1 MDKKLFELLKHYMNI
16 AYEQKMLKNDY
27 SYNNKFS
34 VFMAVADQYKKEN
47 FHSDLLKVIL
57 NPKTTEIGNPKHLQN
72 FLEIIGLGKNAFGNE
87 SSIKKY
93 VQVEREEHR
102 VDLLIKYNAP
112 KSKRAIIVEN
122 KINNADDQD
131 NQLARYYE
139 RLKDE
144 GYEVLSIPYI
154 TKFGGKVPDYNSWD
168 KSYKEY
174 SKIIFNEKNPLFFD
188 LPITGADNSIL
199 NFLKTCKKQ
208 YDVSNQ
214 LGFIFLDQYELLLR
228 KIVEDTEVTKEDEK
242 NIQQLFEDNQKSQIQ
257 ALLESWEKRGECAYN
272 FIVANP
278 ANRNIKEKTVHGSKC
293 LAIEKN
299 NKYFEGVYLYQCEA
313 SIQIGFYREQDDWS
327 DKLYKEAE
335 YYLKK
340 ICKEHLETEIDS
352 SWIYIYKNWYCV
364 CIGIDN
370 FKTFSEINTS
380 FSNALIELSKF
391 KS

>member
-1 MDKKLFELLKHYMNI
+1 MNKKLYESLQRYMDK
-16 AYEQKMLKNDY
+16 AYEQKTLKNDY

-34 VFMAVADQYKKEN
+34 FFMTVADQYRKEN

-57 NPKTTEIGNPKHLQN
+57 DPKTTEIGNPKHLQT
-72 FLEIIGLGKNAFGNE
+72 FLEILGLGKNVFGNE
-87 SSIKKY
+87 LSIKKY

-112 KSKRAIIVEN
+112 KSKKAIIVEN

-139 RLKDE
+139 RLTDE

-154 TKFGGKVPDYNSWD
+154 TKFGGKIPDYNRWD
-168 KSYKEY
+168 KKYKKY
-174 SKIIFNEKNPLFFD
+174 SDIIFNAKNHLFFD
-188 LPITGADNSIL
+188 LPVVGINNSLIKFL
-199 NFLKTCKKQ
+199 NMCRNQ
-208 YDVSNQ
+208 YSENNQ
-214 LGFIFLDQYELLLR
+214 LGFLFLEQYELLLN

-242 NIQQLFEDNQKSQIQ
+242 NIKELFEDNQKSKIQ

-278 ANRNIKEKTVHGSKC
+278 ANSNIHERTVHGSKC

-299 NKYFEGVYLYQCEA
+299 NKYFEGVYLYPCEA

-327 DKLYKEAE
+327 PKIYKEAE
-335 YYLKK
+335 AYMKIICNKLLK
-340 ICKEHLETEIDS
+340 TEIDS

-364 CIGIDN
+364 CIGIDQ
-370 FKTFSEINTS
+370 FETFAELNTS
-380 FSNALIELSKF
+380 FSKALIELSKF